1 MAGQWHSAPPSRQA
15 RHAGKLASQQHSA
28 GLLVVRGPAKRRLT
42 NAGGAWLTNPGTT
55 SRLLGHCVTS
65 RIPVRIPSS
74 HTEVRRRLGGY
85 FSPVGPD
92 TIRVEGAARRAF
104 ELWYNPGSDA
114 FPLPKMASKYFY
126 DTFKAAAETVMP
138 VLSTSQFKDKGVLT
152 PEEFVEAGDLLVL
165 KCPTWSWCAD
175 AQCSAHAQGSH
186 PPQLRILAVSF
197 PPLRA

>member
-1 MAGQWHSAPPSRQA
+1 
-15 RHAGKLASQQHSA
+15 
-28 GLLVVRGPAKRRLT
+28 
-42 NAGGAWLTNPGTT
+42 
-55 SRLLGHCVTS
+55 
-65 RIPVRIPSS
+65 
-74 HTEVRRRLGGY
+74 
-85 FSPVGPD
+85 
-92 TIRVEGAARRAF
+92 
-104 ELWYNPGSDA
+104 
-114 FPLPKMASKYFY
+114 MASKYFY